1 MAQISR
7 ELDAPALSRLP
18 AVVRDLGS
26 SPIFVLTVLVTV
38 LASTVVAFE
47 FLPGEVSVSRNFQA
61 VDWPWL
67 RTLMEFGD
75 AAGGKL
81 WLFPFFGVVTTV
93 MLLYRRRQEAVLLTI
108 SAAFYFFSPVF
119 KAIVQ
124 RPRPD
129 LPSIDVFVQPIG
141 YSFPSGH
148 AMGSGLIIGS
158 AIVVGV
164 AVFRGRPILQATTI
178 AAGLAV
184 LGIIGASRV
193 YLGAHWTGDV
203 FAGWILAAIFLMIAV
218 RITARLG
225 YGARTRNTVTASRSE
240 LDSVQLLEVE

>member
-1 MAQISR
+1 MVQISL
-7 ELDAPALSRLP
+7 ELDAPGTSRLP
-18 AVVRDLGS
+18 AVVRGLGL
-26 SPIFVLTVLVTV
+26 SPIFGLTVLVTL
-38 LASTVVAFE
+38 LAVAVVAFE
-47 FLPGEVSVSRNFQA
+47 FLPGEVSASRDFQA
-61 VDWPWL
+61 VDWPWM
-67 RTLMEFGD
+67 RPLMEFGD

-81 WLFPFFGVVTTV
+81 WLFPFFGVLASV

-108 SAAFYFFSPVF
+108 SAAFYFFSPVI

-129 LPSIDVFVQPIG
+129 LPGIEVLVQPIG

-158 AIVVGV
+158 AIVVAV
-164 AVFRGRPILQATTI
+164 AVFRGRPILQAATI

-193 YLGAHWTGDV
+193 YLGAHWTSDV
-203 FAGWILAAIFLMIAV
+203 IAGWALAAIFLLIAA
-218 RITARLG
+218 RITKRFD
-225 YGARTRNTVTASRSE
+225 YGAGTRITETASRPE
-240 LDSVQLLEVE
+240 VGSVQPLQVD